1 MTNVHTNNAGT
12 ADVIATPPPG
22 QKRKG
27 RGKTRGL
34 SVQKKLKKSVNG
46 KLKVTI
52 PPDRMVAVGPGAK
65 DFVTELSVTVLHNA
79 RHDVKNWKGVSD
91 LAKDRIVAHML
102 DTFQLPDIQH
112 NRDTI
117 LQTAK
122 NLYRYRRSRLHD
134 HFKKFATKEVRLQN
148 MPSQVSEAEWKF
160 LVEYFNS
167 DDFKK
172 MSERNKSNKAK
183 QEVNHICGRKS
194 FQAVSFEARD
204 TNTGKEPNFQKFWEM
219 TLVNSNGHWVNDAFA
234 EVNDKVKE
242 EVAEQIQE
250 IEEGTDVDLIA
261 NAAFMQIMREKAGYV
276 RGQGSGVKP
285 ASRRSRDEIQEQL
298 EAQQKEIEEE
308 RRKRE
313 THVNSN
319 GHWVNDAFAEV
330 NDKVKEE
337 VAEQIQE
344 IEEGTDVDLIA
355 NAAFMQ
361 IMREKAGYVRGQ
373 GLGVKP
379 ASRRSRDEIQ
389 EQLEAQQKEI
399 EEERRKRETHVNSN
413 GHWVNDAFAEVND
426 KVKEEVAEQIQEIEE
441 GTDVDLIANAA
452 FMQIM
457 REKAGYVR
465 GQGSG
470 VKPASRRSRDEIQE
484 QLEAQQKEI
493 EEERRKR
500 ESLERKLIEVK
511 NQLEEEWRSREVM
524 ETSLVREQKLLKEGV
539 MALVSHMQRSMN
551 GLPAA
556 IFNIINNS
564 TGSDEAS
571 PTSLVDK
578 N

>member
-1 MTNVHTNNAGT
+1 MTDVHANNAGT

-22 QKRKG
+22 KKRKG
-27 RGKTRGL
+27 RGKTTGL
-34 SVQKKLKKSVNG
+34 SIQKKLKESVNG
-46 KLKVTI
+46 KLKVII
-52 PPDRMVAVGPGAK
+52 PPDRTVAVGPGAK

-134 HFKKFATKEVRLQN
+134 HFKKFATKELRLQN
-148 MPSQVSEAEWKF
+148 MPSQVNEAEWKF
-160 LVEYFNS
+160 LVEYFIS

-204 TNTGKEPNFQKFWEM
+204 TNTGKEPNSQKFWEM
-219 TLVNSNGHWVNDAFA
+219 
-234 EVNDKVKE
+234 
-242 EVAEQIQE
+242 
-250 IEEGTDVDLIA
+250 
-261 NAAFMQIMREKAGYV
+261 
-276 RGQGSGVKP
+276 
-285 ASRRSRDEIQEQL
+285 
-298 EAQQKEIEEE
+298 
-308 RRKRE
+308 

-319 GHWVNDAFAEV
+319 GHWVNDASAEV
-330 NDKVKEE
+330 NDKVKEV

-344 IEEGTDVDLIA
+344 IEEGADVDLIA
-355 NAAFMQ
+355 NAAFM
-361 IMREKAGYVRGQ
+361 
-373 GLGVKP
+373 
-379 ASRRSRDEIQ
+379 
-389 EQLEAQQKEI
+389 
-399 EEERRKRETHVNSN
+399 H
-413 GHWVNDAFAEVND
+413 
-426 KVKEEVAEQIQEIEE
+426 
-441 GTDVDLIANAA
+441 
-452 FMQIM
+452 IM

-500 ESLERKLIEVK
+500 ESLESKLMEVK
-511 NQLEEEWRSREVM
+511 YQLEEERRSREVM
-524 ETSLVREQKLLKEGV
+524 ETRIVREQKLLKEGV
-539 MALVSHMQRSMN
+539 MALVSHMQSSMN

-564 TGSDEAS
+564 TGSDEAR
-571 PTSLVDK
+571 PTSLMDK

>member
-276 RGQGSGVKP
+276 RGQG
-285 ASRRSRDEIQEQL
+285 
-298 EAQQKEIEEE
+298 
-308 RRKRE
+308 
-313 THVNSN
+313 
-319 GHWVNDAFAEV
+319 
-330 NDKVKEE
+330 
-337 VAEQIQE
+337 
-344 IEEGTDVDLIA
+344 
-355 NAAFMQ
+355 
-361 IMREKAGYVRGQ
+361 
-373 GLGVKP
+373 LGVKP

>member
-1 MTNVHTNNAGT
+1 MTCDVMGLQLIIMTNVHTNNAGT

-27 RGKTRGL
+27 RGKTTGL
-34 SVQKKLKKSVNG
+34 SIQKKLKESVNG
-46 KLKVTI
+46 KLKVII

-79 RHDVKNWKGVSD
+79 RHDVKNWKGVAD

-194 FQAVSFEARD
+194 FQAISFEARD
-204 TNTGKEPNFQKFWEM
+204 TNTGKEPNSQKFWEM
-219 TLVNSNGHWVNDAFA
+219 THVNSNGHWVNDASA

-242 EVAEQIQE
+242 VVAEQIQE

-285 ASRRSRDEIQEQL
+285 ASWRSRDETQEQL

-308 RRKRE
+308 RC
-313 THVNSN
+313 
-319 GHWVNDAFAEV
+319 
-330 NDKVKEE
+330 
-337 VAEQIQE
+337 
-344 IEEGTDVDLIA
+344 
-355 NAAFMQ
+355 
-361 IMREKAGYVRGQ
+361 
-373 GLGVKP
+373 
-379 ASRRSRDEIQ
+379 
-389 EQLEAQQKEI
+389 
-399 EEERRKRETHVNSN
+399 
-413 GHWVNDAFAEVND
+413 
-426 KVKEEVAEQIQEIEE
+426 
-441 GTDVDLIANAA
+441 
-452 FMQIM
+452 
-457 REKAGYVR
+457 
-465 GQGSG
+465 
-470 VKPASRRSRDEIQE
+470 
-484 QLEAQQKEI
+484 
-493 EEERRKR
+493 KR
-500 ESLERKLIEVK
+500 ESLESKLMEVK
-511 NQLEEEWRSREVM
+511 NQLEEERRSREVM
-524 ETSLVREQKLLKEGV
+524 ETRLVREQKLLKEGV
-539 MALVSHMQRSMN
+539 MALVSHMQSSMVQTRQV
-551 GLPAA
+551 LQVLW
-556 IFNIINNS
+556 IKTRMNIHKS
-564 TGSDEAS
+564 TLL
-571 PTSLVDK
+571 TIWFM
-578 N
+578 

>member
-1 MTNVHTNNAGT
+1 MTDVHANNAGT

-22 QKRKG
+22 KKRKG
-27 RGKTRGL
+27 RGKTTGL
-34 SVQKKLKKSVNG
+34 SIQKKIKESVNG
-46 KLKVTI
+46 KLKVII
-52 PPDRMVAVGPGAK
+52 PPDRTVAVGPGAK

-134 HFKKFATKEVRLQN
+134 HFKKFATKELRLQN
-148 MPSQVSEAEWKF
+148 MPSQVNEAEWKF

-204 TNTGKEPNFQKFWEM
+204 TNTGKEPNSQKFWEM
-219 TLVNSNGHWVNDAFA
+219 
-234 EVNDKVKE
+234 
-242 EVAEQIQE
+242 
-250 IEEGTDVDLIA
+250 
-261 NAAFMQIMREKAGYV
+261 
-276 RGQGSGVKP
+276 
-285 ASRRSRDEIQEQL
+285 
-298 EAQQKEIEEE
+298 
-308 RRKRE
+308 

-319 GHWVNDAFAEV
+319 GHWVNDASAEV
-330 NDKVKEE
+330 NDKVKEV

-344 IEEGTDVDLIA
+344 IEEGADVDLIA
-355 NAAFMQ
+355 NAAFM
-361 IMREKAGYVRGQ
+361 
-373 GLGVKP
+373 
-379 ASRRSRDEIQ
+379 
-389 EQLEAQQKEI
+389 
-399 EEERRKRETHVNSN
+399 H
-413 GHWVNDAFAEVND
+413 
-426 KVKEEVAEQIQEIEE
+426 
-441 GTDVDLIANAA
+441 
-452 FMQIM
+452 IM

-500 ESLERKLIEVK
+500 ESLESKLMEVK
-511 NQLEEEWRSREVM
+511 YQLEEERRSREVM
-524 ETSLVREQKLLKEGV
+524 ETRIVREQKLLKEGV
-539 MALVSHMQRSMN
+539 MALVSHMQSSMN

-564 TGSDEAS
+564 TGSDEAR
-571 PTSLVDK
+571 PTSLMDK

>member
-234 EVNDKVKE
+234 EVNVKE